1 MKVQVEFEI
10 TPQRIAD
17 LVCTGIEGGE
27 ANHWLHYFRNRTAC
41 DPGNPWYSTADFW
54 EQKNIT
60 IEVAYDDG
68 LTGDPVTKMITEKDV
83 HAAMRK
89 FAEQHPTHFRD
100 FLDENEE
107 AYTGDTFLQLL
118 ILGDVIYE

>member
-1 MKVQVEFEI
+1 MRVQIEI
-10 TPQRIAD
+10 DVTPQRIAD

-27 ANHWLHYFRNRTAC
+27 VNHWLYYFRNRSPC
-41 DPGNPWYSTADFW
+41 NPEVWYSTAEFW
-54 EQKNIT
+54 AQNRIT

-68 LTGDPVTKMITEKDV
+68 KSDQAVIKLITDRDV
-83 HAAMRK
+83 EAAMKK

-100 FLDENEE
+100 FLDENED

-118 ILGDVIYE
+118 ILGDVIYG